1 MKRSQEWVNRLVMRR
16 IMAVYTNDLAQSF
29 VASTGLIPGYLPT
42 EDLSL
47 DGYRLTVP
55 SILSAPWPKYLS
67 LPGRPQS

>member
-1 MKRSQEWVNRLVMRR
+1 MDRLQVLRR
-16 IMAVYTNDLAQSF
+16 PDLAQPF
-29 VASTGLIPGYLPT
+29 EASTGLIPGYLPT